1 MPEKFPMRFDE
12 EKNRKPEK
20 DVVEESRPEPK
31 TADGNKKI
39 ADTYIS
45 NGRVH
50 EAITRYKKAA
60 RMEDSSEHRTDLGD
74 AYSFA
79 ELSVKAIE
87 QYRRAIKKNPADPEP
102 YFGLAEVYVR
112 FGKWHSAIT
121 EFNMAVE
128 LKPDSA
134 FYRYKLST
142 AYIHAEMIQDAAAQ
156 MEQAVL
162 ISPGDAFYW
171 FELASMYA
179 DLRLDVKAVGAM
191 VQAVKL
197 SPNDDYYTSR
207 LGMLYMRIDEP
218 EKAAEAFR
226 NTIRINPRKQAYRF
240 LLGDIYQCQGF
251 ELRAESQYNEAQH
264 LDRYDEDFISRARKY
279 MQGEKW

>member
-12 EKNRKPEK
+12 DKNRKPEK

-39 ADTYIS
+39 ADTYIT

-60 RMEDSSEHRTDLGD
+60 RMENSSEHRTDLGD
-74 AYSFA
+74 AYAFA

-87 QYRRAIKKNPADPEP
+87 QYRRAIKVNPADPEP
-102 YFGLAEVYVR
+102 YFGLAEIYVR

-121 EFNMAVE
+121 EYAMAVE
-128 LKPDSA
+128 LKLDSA
-134 FYRYKLST
+134 FYRYKLAM
-142 AYIHAEMIQDAAAQ
+142 AYIHAEMIPEAASQ
-156 MEQAVL
+156 MEQAVQ
-162 ISPGDAFYW
+162 ITPDDAFYW

-179 DLRLDVKAVGAM
+179 DMREDAKAVETM
-191 VQAVKL
+191 KQAVTL
-197 SPNDDYYTSR
+197 SPNDDYYSSR

-218 EKAAEAFR
+218 EHAADAFR
-226 NTIRINPRKQAYRF
+226 ESIRINPRKQAYKF

-251 ELRAESQYNEAQH
+251 EARAESQYNEAQSM
-264 LDRYDEDFISRARKY
+264 DRYDEDFINRSRKY